1 MKEQDLFAKCI
12 ETMKKAVSIQ
22 VTVKCRIG
30 IDEQN
35 PNEVLPEFI
44 ALMSKAGCEIFIIHA
59 RKAILSGLSPV
70 ENRNIPPLDYPL
82 VYSAKISNP
91 NLKIIL
97 NGGLKSINEAQEQL
111 LKVDGVMLGRAAYQT
126 PWLLSKVDTE
136 IFSDST
142 NPVSYSTVI
151 EGMIEYIKRRMAEGV
166 PLKSITRHMMGLFH
180 GEPGARSW
188 RRILSEE
195 ARLPGADAELI
206 RKAFACVDSNAYQD
220 KKRVA

>member
-1 MKEQDLFAKCI
+1 MCI
-12 ETMKKAVSIQ
+12 RDS
-22 VTVKCRIG
+22 
-30 IDEQN
+30 
-35 PNEVLPEFI
+35 
-44 ALMSKAGCEIFIIHA
+44 
-59 RKAILSGLSPV
+59 
-70 ENRNIPPLDYPL
+70 
-82 VYSAKISNP
+82 
-91 NLKIIL
+91 
-97 NGGLKSINEAQEQL
+97 GGLKSIDEAQEQL

-126 PWLLSKVDTE
+126 PCLLSKVDTE

-195 ARLPGADAELI
+195 ARLPGADAELV

>member
-1 MKEQDLFAKCI
+1 MA
-12 ETMKKAVSIQ
+12 
-22 VTVKCRIG
+22 
-30 IDEQN
+30 
-35 PNEVLPEFI
+35 
-44 ALMSKAGCEIFIIHA
+44 KAGCEIFIIHA

-82 VYSAKISNP
+82 VYNAKISNP

-97 NGGLKSINEAQEQL
+97 NGGLKSIHEAQEQL

-126 PWLLSKVDTE
+126 PWVLSKVDTE
-136 IFSDST
+136 IFSDPT
-142 NPVSYSTVI
+142 NSVSHLTVI

-206 RKAFACVDSNAYQD
+206 RKAFACLDSNAYQD
-220 KKRVA
+220 KQRVA